1 VATYARL
8 EQRLDLPRAGRAA
21 APFVGLAL
29 LALLFEIDRRLP
41 WIVGVGAALV
51 FAAAAAVRAHAAR
64 RELAVVRRAA
74 DRLIASAPHHD
85 DGSALLAWRE
95 SELMRPGER
104 ERLRREIERTL
115 RALAPGRLPSSSP
128 LNRLAARR
136 NAELLHVLGDRL
148 GDGRPVAPRGMV
160 LASSLLRDPTSP
172 LYDDRADSLLPR
184 ALTRVLSA
192 LEP

>member
-1 VATYARL
+1 VATYARTD
-8 EQRLDLPRAGRAA
+8 RPLDLPRAGRAA
-21 APFVGLAL
+21 APFVALAA

-41 WIVGVGAALV
+41 WVVGVGAAIV
-51 FAAAAAVRAHAAR
+51 FAAAAGVRAYAAR
-64 RELAVVRRAA
+64 SELAVVRRAA

-95 SELMRPGER
+95 REVIGPGER
-104 ERLRREIERTL
+104 ARLRREVERTL
-115 RALAPGRLPSSSP
+115 RALSPGRLPSASP
-128 LNRLAARR
+128 LNRTAARR
-136 NAELLHVLGDRL
+136 DAELLQVLAGRL

-160 LASSLLRDPTSP
+160 LAASLLREPTSP
-172 LYDDRADSLLPR
+172 LYDDRADLLLPR